1 MKRRNFIRGLGL
13 GSAVLVTSRATGF
26 RADPVNAPL
35 PPFDYG
41 KFLSLDD
48 AKSQE
53 GLILVRLEL
62 SDHPDQKPYS
72 HKGKIRVK
80 DAEVNRMKSYFF
92 EQDEDEFSGD
102 LYTYEVNMHED
113 DREVIVLWL
122 AGATMD
128 TRIFLGGR
136 GKCQFRIS
144 DILNNEEISSIAM
157 G

>member
-1 MKRRNFIRGLGL
+1 MPLMITFVYHEKKKFYQG
-13 GSAVLVTSRATGF
+13 TGTGIYSPGHIQGCGVQG
-26 RADPVNAPL
+26 RSVNAPL

-41 KFLSLDD
+41 KILSLDD

-80 DAEVNRMKSYFF
+80 DAEVSRMKSYFF

-128 TRIFLGGR
+128 TRIFWEAVGSASSGS
-136 GKCQFRIS
+136 QIS
-144 DILNNEEISSIAM
+144 
-157 G
+157 